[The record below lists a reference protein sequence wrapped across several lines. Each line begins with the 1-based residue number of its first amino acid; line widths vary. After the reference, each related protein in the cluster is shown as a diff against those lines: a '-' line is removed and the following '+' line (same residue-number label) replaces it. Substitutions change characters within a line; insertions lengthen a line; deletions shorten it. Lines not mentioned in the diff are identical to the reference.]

1 MEDLRKA
8 IIADCEETLAN
19 PKNAFT
25 AASEKDACACYNNL
39 KAVLR
44 VLKTDRS
51 KVEHWFSNV
60 ERHVLDKRCKHVW
73 AKSRM
78 DEAAWSI
85 AEARRP

>member
-8 IIADCEETLAN
+8 VIADCEETLAN

-25 AASEKDACACYNNL
+25 EESMKDKCACYNNL
-39 KAVLR
+39 KVVLR

-51 KVEHWFSNV
+51 NVEHWFSNV
-60 ERHVLDKRCKHVW
+60 EQHILGKGCKHVW
-73 AKSRM
+73 TKARM
-78 DEAAWSI
+78 NEAAWSI